1 MITVAGAVTVVTVPA
16 YRPKLPEDVWRAVRP
31 YVLDLA
37 ERAEPKVIY
46 KREDLLPALSRLAA
60 YAFRVG
66 YPLEDSYVLDPF
78 SIDQFVL
85 HHLDGYNRASRN
97 TMRARIRRVSEAM
110 LGPDAAAT
118 FVALGK
124 AQASRPYSTD
134 EVVGLHAWARHQPS
148 AERSS
153 SALALLAL
161 GFGAGLTGAEIVSLR
176 LETIEP
182 GDGGLSVNL
191 PHRRVPIIEEWQS
204 ALQQRIDFKDGHG
217 WAFRS
222 EQRGGNANL
231 ISDFVSRAGSVPLQT
246 RRMRATWVVHHLD
259 AGTAVRRL
267 LTMAGMSSA
276 EALDRYIPFS
286 SEH

>member
-1 MITVAGAVTVVTVPA
+1 MVIVVTMPE
-16 YRPKLPEDVWRAVRP
+16 YRPKLPEDVWHAIRP

-37 ERAEPKVIY
+37 ERAEPRVPY

-85 HHLDGYNRASRN
+85 HHLVGYNRASRN
-97 TMRARIRRVSEAM
+97 TMRARVRRVSEAM
-110 LGPDAAAT
+110 LGADAAAT
-118 FVALGK
+118 FVTLGK
-124 AQASRPYSTD
+124 ADAARPYSSD
-134 EVVGLHAWARHQPS
+134 EVVGLHAWARHQPTQ
-148 AERSS
+148 ERSS

-161 GFGAGLTGAEIVSLR
+161 GIGAGLTGAEIIAQR
-176 LETIEP
+176 LEAIEVGP
-182 GDGGLSVNL
+182 ESLSVIL
-191 PHRRVPIIEEWQS
+191 PQRRVVVTSEWRP
-204 ALQQRIDFKDGHG
+204 ALQARIEFMNGEG

-231 ISDFVSRAGSVPLQT
+231 ITDFVARAGSVPLQA

-259 AGTAVRRL
+259 AGTSLRRL
-267 LTMAGMSSA
+267 LAMAGMSSA
-276 EALDRYIPFS
+276 EALDRYLPFS
-286 SEH
+286 ADG

>member
-1 MITVAGAVTVVTVPA
+1 MRT
-16 YRPKLPEDVWRAVRP
+16 YRPQLPDDVWRAIRP
-31 YVLDLA
+31 YVFDLA
-37 ERAEPKVIY
+37 DRAETKVVY

-97 TMRARIRRVSEAM
+97 TMRARIRRVSEAI

-118 FVALGK
+118 LVALGK
-124 AQASRPYSTD
+124 AEASRPYSPD
-134 EVVGLHAWARHQPS
+134 EVIGLHAWARHQPS

-161 GFGAGLTGAEIVSLR
+161 GCGAGLTGAEIIALR
-176 LETIEP
+176 LEAIETDRP
-182 GDGGLSVNL
+182 GMFVNL
-191 PHRRVPIIEEWQS
+191 PHRRVPVVDEWQS
-204 ALQQRIDFKDGHG
+204 ALQTRIEFKEGYG

-231 ISDFVSRAGSVPLQT
+231 ISDFVARAGSVPLQT

-259 AGTAVRRL
+259 AGTALRRL

-286 SEH
+286 SER